1 MGFYKKSF
9 PSYDRMRL
17 FIRGQGTVIG
27 RLLNSY
33 PGKYFV
39 KNSDDFTIA
48 LTFLAAFIIRADRT
62 KRNAEYNFARKYFIK
77 ACTNDEKMG
86 MAACDFLEFLLKTPI
101 EYDEVC
107 VTIRKYVT
115 KPAKLQLVHFL
126 CDLACS
132 DNEFNT
138 IEYKRVK
145 LVGYRIGLSKQE
157 TASILNSH
165 AKSSDKA
172 KTRKRSSS
180 AGRRTKK
187 MSNSTLRSACEIL
200 GILISCTKE
209 ELKKAYRK
217 LARLHHP
224 DKVSYLGPIH
234 IKKAQLRFDEIADAY
249 QYIKLHK
256 GY

>member
-9 PSYDRMRL
+9 PSYDRMHL

-48 LTFLAAFIIRADRT
+48 LTFLAAFIIRADHK
-62 KRNAEYNFARKYFIK
+62 KRNAEYNFARKYFTE
-77 ACTNDEKMG
+77 ASNNDEEMG
-86 MAACDFLEFLLKTPI
+86 VAASDFLEFLLKAPI

-107 VTIRKYVT
+107 ITIRKYVT
-115 KPAKLQLVHFL
+115 KPAKLQLIHFL
-126 CDLACS
+126 CDLACA
-132 DNEFNT
+132 DNEFST
-138 IEYKRVK
+138 TEYKRVQ
-145 LVGYRIGLSKQE
+145 VIGYKIGLGKQDV
-157 TASILNSH
+157 TPILNSH
-165 AKSSDKA
+165 AKSRK
-172 KTRKRSSS
+172 KTKKRGSSAGNRTKRVSSS
-180 AGRRTKK
+180 A
-187 MSNSTLRSACEIL
+187 LRSACDLL
-200 GILISCTKE
+200 GISTSCTKE

-224 DKVSYLGPIH
+224 DKVSYLGPEH
-234 IKKAQLRFDEIADAY
+234 VKKAQLRFDEIADAY

-256 GY
+256 EY

>member
-1 MGFYKKSF
+1 MH
-9 PSYDRMRL
+9 L

-33 PGKYFV
+33 PGKLFV
-39 KNSDDFTIA
+39 ENSDDFTIA
-48 LTFLAAFIIRADRT
+48 LTFLAAFIIRADRK
-62 KRNAEYNFARKYFIK
+62 KRNAEYNFARKYFIE
-77 ACTNDEKMG
+77 ACNNDEKMG
-86 MAACDFLEFLLKTPI
+86 AAACDFLEYLLKTPI
-101 EYDEVC
+101 EYGEVC

-138 IEYKRVK
+138 IEYKRVQ
-145 LVGYRIGLSKQE
+145 LVGYRIGLAKQDVL
-157 TASILNSH
+157 SILNSH
-165 AKSSDKA
+165 AKSSEKA
-172 KTRKRSSS
+172 KTRKRTSS
-180 AGRRTKK
+180 AGRRVKR

-200 GILISCTKE
+200 GVSTSCKKE

-234 IKKAQLRFDEIADAY
+234 VKKAQLRFDEIADAY